1 MEPFNIG
8 SESVGM
14 AGVLSG
20 KVALVTGASSGIGE
34 GIALA
39 LAEAGA
45 SVAVSAR
52 RADRLETLVAKIEG
66 AGGTALALPGD
77 MVEEAAAKAAVD
89 TTIAHFGQLDILVNS
104 AGIIQAGGI
113 ETGDLAE
120 YRRVIDVNL
129 MGTVYTCNAAIG
141 HMKARGTGDIIN
153 ITSLAGR
160 KTAPPFNAY
169 TASKH
174 AANAMTDA
182 MRQEVGAAGVRV
194 SILMPGAT
202 QSEVGDNVSDP
213 NYRTFMKS
221 HVSKEG
227 VVMPSDI
234 GDTVVLMC
242 ALPRRAHISEVTV
255 RPTIDATA

>member
-1 MEPFNIG
+1 
-8 SESVGM
+8 M

-20 KVALVTGASSGIGE
+20 RIALVTGASSGIGE
-34 GIALA
+34 GIALS

-45 SVAVSAR
+45 TVAVSAR
-52 RADRLETLVAKIEG
+52 RADRLAALVQKIE
-66 AGGTALALPGD
+66 ALGGTALALPGD
-77 MVEEAAAKAAVD
+77 VVDEDVATAAVEK
-89 TTIAHFGQLDILVNS
+89 TIARFGQLDILVNS
-104 AGIIQAGGI
+104 AGIIQAGGV
-113 ETGDLAE
+113 ENADTAE

-129 MGTVYTCNAAIG
+129 MGTLYTCKAAIA
-141 HMKARGTGDIIN
+141 HMKPRGTGDIIN

-160 KTAPPFNAY
+160 KTASVFNAY
-169 TASKH
+169 SASKH
-174 AANAMTDA
+174 AANALTDA
-182 MRQEVGAAGVRV
+182 MRQEVGGAGVRV

-202 QSEVGDNVSDP
+202 ASEVGDNVSDP
-213 NYRTFMKS
+213 NFKAFMQN

-255 RPTIDATA
+255 RPTNDATA